1 MEYKLKNCETSVTP
15 ETYCSSTIP
24 QLKKKKQIN
33 YPVYCTAQGIQPI
46 FYNKSKWCMLLLLLS
61 KNTELLYFTPETNII
76 L

>member
-24 QLKKKKQIN
+24 QLKKTTNKLPGILYSTGN
-33 YPVYCTAQGIQPI
+33 TA
-46 FYNKSKWCMLLLLLS
+46 
-61 KNTELLYFTPETNII
+61 NI